1 MRRRWALVLGL
12 LTGSLVGCLTGES
25 ARPITW
31 LARLHPCQGPTGA
44 DVVRLDVALLECP
57 VGDRY
62 INEELW
68 KVADEQVIDL
78 ERKAVLEDNGFRVGL
93 VGGLLPEGLQDLLK
107 SGRSCASMRRNQL
120 HADHPTSV
128 VLGPPV
134 AECRFGIHQD
144 RRVVPVVLREAEC
157 TLQIVPS
164 LARDGSTRLHVT
176 PQIHHG
182 DTKPSLHPGPD
193 HATIV
198 MEEQRPSEDYRAL
211 GWDVTPAPNQY
222 VVVGTRLD
230 RRGTLGYQCFFRGDE
245 PRPVQRLLVICPGR
259 MAPALETEMAL
270 GLGED
275 DPAFRR
281 SPPLAVQAAWTTA
294 RGCAP

>member
-31 LARLHPCQGPTGA
+31 LDRFHSCQGPCGA

-62 INEELW
+62 INEGLW

-93 VGGLLPEGLQDLLK
+93 IGGLLPEGLQDLLK
-107 SGRSCASMRRNQL
+107 SERSCASMRRNQL
-120 HADHPTSV
+120 HADNPTSV
-128 VLGPPV
+128 VLGSPV
-134 AECRFGIHQD
+134 ADCRFEIHQD
-144 RRVVPVVLREAEC
+144 RKVVPVVLKGAEC

-164 LARDGSTRLHVT
+164 LARDGSTRLHFT
-176 PQIHHG
+176 PQIRHG
-182 DTKPSLHPGPD
+182 DKKPSLHPGPD

-198 MEEQRPSEDYRAL
+198 MEQQQPTEDYRVL
-211 GWDVTPAPNQY
+211 SWDVTLAPNQY
-222 VVVGTRLD
+222 VVVGTRFD
-230 RRGTLGYQCFFRGDE
+230 RRGTLGYQYFFRGDE
-245 PRPVQRLLVICPGR
+245 PRPVQRLLVIFPGR
-259 MAPALETEMAL
+259 MGQGLETEIAS

-275 DPAFRR
+275 EASFRR
-281 SPPLAVQAAWTTA
+281 SPPLAVQASWTTA
-294 RGCAP
+294 RGSGP